1 MLNLSVLGVA
11 AAGLFL
17 VGAAG
22 DKSTPSSSQRPV
34 ADPNQKVCQDIT
46 MIGTRL
52 GKKRICATRAEW
64 EQKRRD
70 DREATERAQT
80 QLCSPTTTS
89 GQCSQGN

>member
-1 MLNLSVLGVA
+1 MLRRSVPLVA
-11 AAGLFL
+11 AASLFL
-17 VGAAG
+17 MGAAN
-22 DKSTPSSSQRPV
+22 DKSIPSSAQRPV

-80 QLCSPTTTS
+80 QLCSPTTTT